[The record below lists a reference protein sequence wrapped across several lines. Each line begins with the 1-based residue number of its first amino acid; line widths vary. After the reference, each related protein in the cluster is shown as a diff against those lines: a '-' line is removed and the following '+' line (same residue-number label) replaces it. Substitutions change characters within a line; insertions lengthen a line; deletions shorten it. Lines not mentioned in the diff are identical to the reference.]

1 MGGRLASSRGAFPR
15 AWASL
20 EQSTSTLPWG
30 RGGEARGHVAGGGK
44 RGFRGS
50 NLARGEDG
58 GSRPGVEAE
67 AGSGA
72 GPRPTTPWARS
83 LVSGMDL
90 LRNPMYNKGMA
101 FTEEERDRF
110 HLRGLLPPA
119 HFSQARQ
126 VERVI
131 INLRACSSPLEKYV
145 MLMELQERNE
155 NLFYAVLSAHIEELM
170 PIIYSPTVGQA
181 CREFGFIY
189 RRPRG
194 LFLTINDLGKVHE
207 TLKNWPEKGVK
218 AVVATDGENIPGLGD
233 MGVNGMGMPVGKCSL
248 YTACGGIPPR
258 ACLPIMIDVGTE
270 NEHLLSD
277 PFYIGLR
284 HRRVRGER
292 YDELIEEFV
301 IACKKRFGD
310 SVLIQFDNFRP
321 DNSQRILNRY
331 RGEACIFFDAVSATG
346 SVVLAGLMASL
357 HLTGKGSLLDHT
369 YLLYADGDKG
379 VAIAEALVTAMCK
392 LIPGLALEKARKKV
406 WILDRHQG
414 LVTQAI
420 QDDVGSRRMLYAH
433 DVAQVLGAGAGTAP
447 LGRMTVAEAVAL
459 INPSVLIG
467 TSGNPGSFDEA
478 ACKAMARTNERPVIM
493 PLSTPISRTECT
505 AEEAYRYTEGRAI
518 LATGPKYQSVELSRG
533 EYAFPAQCNNAYIFP
548 GLALGVIASGATRV
562 REEMF
567 IAAARALA
575 QQTTKGEQAGGL
587 LFPRMAR
594 IRETSAHVAWAVAQ
608 TAYDLNLAA
617 RLPKPAMLNEHCRE
631 IMYTPEYRPFI

>member
-1 MGGRLASSRGAFPR
+1 VQAA
-15 AWASL
+15 
-20 EQSTSTLPWG
+20 
-30 RGGEARGHVAGGGK
+30 
-44 RGFRGS
+44 
-50 NLARGEDG
+50 
-58 GSRPGVEAE
+58 AE
-67 AGSGA
+67 GDGA
-72 GPRPTTPWARS
+72 GVQAKANPRPLTPWARS

-90 LRNPMYNKGMA
+90 LRNPLYNKGMA

-194 LFLTINDLGKVHE
+194 LFLTIHDRGQVHE
-207 TLKNWPEKGVK
+207 ILKNWPEKGVK

-248 YTACGGIPPR
+248 YTACGGIPPQS
-258 ACLPIMIDVGTE
+258 CLPIIIDVGTE
-270 NEHLLSD
+270 NEQLLGD

-284 HRRVRGER
+284 QRRVRGEQ
-292 YDELIEEFV
+292 YDELLEEFV
-301 IACKKRFGD
+301 LACKKRFGD

-321 DNSQRILNRY
+321 ENAQRILNRY
-331 RGEACIFFDAVSATG
+331 RGEACIFVDAVQSTG

-357 HLTGKGSLLDHT
+357 HLAEKGSLLEHT
-369 YLLYADGDKG
+369 YLLVADGVKG
-379 VAIAEALVTAMCK
+379 VAIVETLVTAICK
-392 LIPGLALEKARKKV
+392 LIPGLGLEKARQRV
-406 WILDRHQG
+406 WILDKDKG
-414 LVTQAI
+414 LVHQAV
-420 QDDVGSRRMLYAH
+420 QDDVGPRRMPYAH
-433 DVAQVLGAGAGTAP
+433 DIRAVLGPDARVPPAGT
-447 LGRMTVAEAVAL
+447 MSVADAVAL
-459 INPSVLIG
+459 VKPSVLIG
-467 TSGNPGSFDEA
+467 TSGSPGLFDEA
-478 ACKAMARTNERPVIM
+478 VLKLMASLNERPVVM

-505 AEEAYRYTEGRAI
+505 AEEAYRYTDGRAI
-518 LATGPKYQSVELSRG
+518 LATGPKYQGVELSRG
-533 EYAFPAQCNNAYIFP
+533 KFAFPAQCNNAYIFP
-548 GLALGVIASGATRV
+548 GFALGVIASGATRV

-575 QQTTKGEQAGGL
+575 QQTNKEEQAEGL
-587 LFPRMAR
+587 LFPRMGR

-617 RLPKPAMLNEHCRE
+617 RLPKPAMLNAHCRE
-631 IMYTPEYRPFI
+631 IMYTPEYRNFI